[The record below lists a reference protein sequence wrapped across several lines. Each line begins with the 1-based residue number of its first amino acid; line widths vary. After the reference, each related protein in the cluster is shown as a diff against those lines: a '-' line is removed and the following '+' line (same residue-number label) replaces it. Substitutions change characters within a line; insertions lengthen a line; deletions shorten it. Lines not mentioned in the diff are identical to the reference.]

1 VGLPERV
8 WVQRRLAGLGTL
20 VEERI
25 VAAVSR
31 EVPAYTT
38 ISPAQLAE
46 TRAIAAWAIR
56 RLIEMW
62 VDNSALTE
70 ADLRRFRGIGVARA
84 TDGRPLLAVLRA
96 YRVAAV
102 EINDLIVELAPAG
115 LALSDVVAL
124 NRALL
129 TSIDQLSEALF
140 AGYTNATEQLNS
152 DRAQM
157 LTRLTDDLLTGRQTS
172 AAVLADRAAQL
183 GITVPAALTLV
194 VVAPGTA
201 AISLTDGD
209 VADFAASISSA
220 AGEVLHTRRGRQGVL
235 LSAAIPDLAPE
246 LTFRRWRAC
255 VIRNTAP
262 AAIPFDFRLA
272 AAALEHAPDEAFGD
286 GAVLDRCDAMLVG
299 LMRGEPPVDPA
310 ELAAQVLGP
319 VTNAKNTH
327 LFEGLQAYLRHG
339 SSTAAAE
346 ALGLHPQT
354 MRHRLRRI
362 TELTGRDLHRSWDR
376 LMLDTARTCEL
387 VATRDHPDATWPLR

>member
-1 VGLPERV
+1 M
-8 WVQRRLAGLGTL
+8 QRRLAGLGTQ

-31 EVPAYTT
+31 EVPAYAT

-62 VDNSALTE
+62 VDHSALTE

-124 NRALL
+124 TRALL

-183 GITVPAALTLV
+183 GITIPATLALA
-194 VVAPGTA
+194 VVAPGTSA
-201 AISLTDGD
+201 TALTDGD
-209 VADFAASISSA
+209 VADLAASIPSA
-220 AGEVLHTRRGRQGVL
+220 PSPVLHTRRGRQGVL
-235 LSAAIPDLAPE
+235 LSAALPGLASE
-246 LTFRRWRAC
+246 LAFRNWRAC
-255 VIRNTAP
+255 IVDNTAP
-262 AAIPFDFRLA
+262 AALPFDFRLA
-272 AAALEHAPDEAFGD
+272 TTALERAPDEAYRD
-286 GAVLDRCDAMLVG
+286 GAVLDRCDALLVG
-299 LMRGEPPVDPA
+299 LLRGEPPVDPA
-310 ELAAQVLGP
+310 QFAAAVLGP
-319 VTNAKNTH
+319 VTRPKNAH
-327 LFEGLQAYLRHG
+327 LLEGLQAYLRHG
-339 SSTAAAE
+339 SSTSAAE

-362 TELTGRDLHRSWDR
+362 TELTGRDLRRSWDR

-387 VATRDHPDATWPLR
+387 VATRDHPDATRPLP